1 MMKIPRKEHP
11 RPQMQRDTWETL
23 NGSWEFAFDFSKSG
37 IDREFWKN
45 GEYPEKIMVPFCPES
60 RLSGIG
66 FTDFIPA
73 VWYRRTFQIAK
84 EKIRGR
90 VLLHFG
96 AVDHL
101 CRVWI
106 NEKEAGI
113 HQGGYSSFCMDITEL
128 VTEGENVLVVYAE
141 DDSRN
146 GNYGRGKQSRHYKSH
161 GCFYTRTTGIWQ
173 SVWLEFVPEAYISGL
188 KIETDA
194 FQKRVFAT
202 LELMDGEGAELQCQ
216 IFDGE
221 KVIQEQSVRTKGKAV
236 TLAFFL
242 PDAQLW
248 TPENPHLY
256 DMKLFLKKNGQT
268 DELYSYFGI
277 RTVEWKNHA
286 FYLNGKPVFQRLILD
301 QGFYP
306 EGIYTAPTDQD
317 LIHDI
322 ELSKELGFNGARLHE
337 KVFEE
342 RFLYHADRLGY
353 LVWGE
358 YGNWGLDASLPESLG
373 IFLPEWLEILKRDRN
388 HPSIIGWCPFNETF
402 DEPVENPRRAQD
414 DEVIRNVYLMTKAV
428 DITRPVIDVS
438 GFYHVETDIY
448 DVHDYE
454 QYKDVFYERYGK
466 MNPGDPCWEDE
477 EHGKRQKYD
486 GKTPLFMSEFG
497 GTFWATGT
505 EYQPQQDSGWSKW
518 KNPES
523 EDEVCDRCVGLME
536 VLLNSKAFCGYCYTQ
551 LTDIEQEM
559 NGLYTYRREKKFSD
573 ENYQRIREMN
583 LRKAAIE
590 EA

>member
-1 MMKIPRKEHP
+1 M
-11 RPQMQRDTWETL
+11 
-23 NGSWEFAFDFSKSG
+23 
-37 IDREFWKN
+37 
-45 GEYPEKIMVPFCPES
+45 
-60 RLSGIG
+60 
-66 FTDFIPA
+66 
-73 VWYRRTFQIAK
+73 
-84 EKIRGR
+84 
-90 VLLHFG
+90 
-96 AVDHL
+96 
-101 CRVWI
+101 
-106 NEKEAGI
+106 
-113 HQGGYSSFCMDITEL
+113 
-128 VTEGENVLVVYAE
+128 
-141 DDSRN
+141 
-146 GNYGRGKQSRHYKSH
+146 
-161 GCFYTRTTGIWQ
+161 
-173 SVWLEFVPEAYISGL
+173 PEAYISGL

-221 KVIQEQSVRTKGKAV
+221 KVIQEQSVRTEGKAV

-414 DEVIRNVYLMTKAV
+414 DEVIRNVYLVTKAV
-428 DITRPVIDVS
+428 DSTRPVIDVS

-551 LTDIEQEM
+551 LTDVEQEM

-583 LRKAAIE
+583 LRKAAVE
-590 EA
+590 EE